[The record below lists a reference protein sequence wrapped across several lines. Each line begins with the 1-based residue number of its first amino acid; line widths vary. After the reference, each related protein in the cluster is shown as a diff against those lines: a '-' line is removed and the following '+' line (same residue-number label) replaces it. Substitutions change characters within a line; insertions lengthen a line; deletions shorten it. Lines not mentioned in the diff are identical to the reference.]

1 MSQADIGGVSRECA
15 SLGTDTPT
23 VWLRSC
29 RWVSALTTVFFRL
42 FNEDL
47 LMRICILL
55 ISLMLIGCS
64 NSGPSNIVENADQKA
79 MEEYEKALAEAD
91 ALMEGDTDF
100 EQ

>member
-1 MSQADIGGVSRECA
+1 M
-15 SLGTDTPT
+15 
-23 VWLRSC
+23 
-29 RWVSALTTVFFRL
+29 SALTTVFFRL